1 MDKIC
6 GVGTLP
12 YATFVPTG
20 LLREKIGIQLYFT
33 GDLKGSV

>member
-20 LLREKIGIQLYFT
+20 LLREKIGIRL
-33 GDLKGSV
+33 